1 MKITPI
7 LSLIILAVLTCGFS
21 QYESSEERLMDIAKE
36 YKTYHQNIDSK
47 LIVTDSSKY
56 KWTIALCSAPQKGD
70 RGYYHEKNSVFFS
83 EAYKEKSPHG
93 DQLYKLYVKDLEH
106 YQNIENG
113 QSLGQT
119 IVKETWNVQKVPEDS
134 IYEYNFV
141 RQSQKDSN
149 WYRPVSVSQL
159 FIMYK
164 EAPSENNDEGW
175 VYGIVDL
182 ENDEDPQ
189 VLSKG
194 NISTCIS
201 CHKNTKYDRLFGRK

>member
-1 MKITPI
+1 MKIIPI

-21 QYESSEERLMDIAKE
+21 QSETPEERLVDIAKE
-36 YKTYHQNIDSK
+36 YKTYPINIDSK
-47 LIVTDSSKY
+47 LIVADSSKY
-56 KWTIALCSAPQKGD
+56 KWTIALCSATQKGD
-70 RGYYHEKNSVFFS
+70 LGYHHEKNSVFFS
-83 EAYKEKSPHG
+83 QASPEKSPHG
-93 DQLYKLYVKDLEH
+93 DKLYRLHVKNLEE
-106 YQNIENG
+106 YQNIESG
-113 QSLGQT
+113 QPIGQT
-119 IVKETWNVQKVPEDS
+119 LVKETWNVQKVPEDS